1 MTWWNSQLTH
11 LKVSSVLKMSILLWF
26 VKKSVQ
32 FSVVM
37 VVNMV
42 CDGQGCL
49 WSFLTD
55 DSSVSNDGKSPPAVS
70 SVEGAGG
77 VVDSSDVGSEGLGLA
92 GGTLARLHGTRGQR
106 GRQHGPQGQHGPQE
120 QRGQQ
125 GGQQHGRRDGQRQQG
140 GRQGQPRGRQPVRR
154 R

>member
-1 MTWWNSQLTH
+1 
-11 LKVSSVLKMSILLWF
+11 LKMLILLWF

-70 SVEGAGG
+70 SVEGAGR
-77 VVDSSDVGSEGLGLA
+77 VVDSSDVGSEGLGL
-92 GGTLARLHGTRGQR
+92 GGGPVLTLVRLGH
-106 GRQHGPQGQHGPQE
+106 
-120 QRGQQ
+120 
-125 GGQQHGRRDGQRQQG
+125 
-140 GRQGQPRGRQPVRR
+140 
-154 R
+154 